1 MQYLSAIWLIVVL
14 LVFVS
19 MAAAADTLFGNVV
32 RIVDGDAVVVES
44 GDTRYRG
51 RLPLIH
57 LQKINRG
64 VNHQR
69 GHYVVS

>member
-1 MQYLSAIWLIVVL
+1 
-14 LVFVS
+14 